1 MAVTDATSMTGQR
14 GNRLVAT
21 APWLLAG
28 ILLAPGNAVAAAAPA
43 ALFADEAQLELSLEL
58 PLKTLLRER
67 RDRPE
72 VAGVAM
78 ATDPAGQVHR
88 LEVKVSTRG
97 HNRLEKCDFPPLLLN
112 FKRSQVGGT
121 VFAGQ
126 DKLKLSTRC
135 RNGDGYEEY
144 LELER
149 LVYLL
154 YQQVSEVSL
163 QVRPVRMRYVD
174 TDRGGEAM
182 EAPAFFTE
190 HFDSLAR
197 RSGRVVLEVPRL
209 QIEDIDPAALGLTGL
224 FEYLVGNT
232 DWAATAAAAGRDC
245 CHNMVPLAPASGTGS
260 IILFPYDFDSSG
272 FVDTP
277 YARPNPMLNTR
288 SVRERVYRGYCVSNP
303 YLEDARARLN
313 AARPA
318 MEAIVAAG
326 RLGPQARD
334 KALDYLAQGFRD
346 LNDDWHWQHRV
357 VGKCRG
363 D

>member
-1 MAVTDATSMTGQR
+1 MTGQR

-21 APWLLAG
+21 TPWLLAA
-28 ILLAPGNAVAAAAPA
+28 ILCAPA
-43 ALFADEAQLELSLEL
+43 TRAADPGPAPLFQGNQPLEMTLEL
-58 PLKTLLRER
+58 PLKKLLRER
-67 RDRPE
+67 KDRPE
-72 VAGVAM
+72 VDGVAVL
-78 ATDPAGQVHR
+78 ADPAGQPRR
-88 LEVKVSTRG
+88 LDVKVSTRG
-97 HNRLEKCDFPPLLLN
+97 HYRLQTCSFPPLGLN

-126 DKLKLSTRC
+126 DKLKLSTQC
-135 RNGDGYEEY
+135 REGAGYADY

-154 YQQVSEVSL
+154 YQQASEVSL

-174 TDRGGEAM
+174 TEQGGKVV
-182 EAPAFFTE
+182 EAPAFLTE
-190 HFDSLAR
+190 HFGSLAG
-197 RSGRVVLEVPRL
+197 RSGRVVLDVPTLR
-209 QIEDIDPAALGLTGL
+209 IEDIDPAALGLTGL

-245 CHNMVPLAPASGTGS
+245 CHNMVPLAPATGTGP

-277 YARPNPMLNTR
+277 YAKPNPMLNTQ

-303 YLEDARARLN
+303 HLEDARERLN
-313 AARPA
+313 SARPA
-318 MEAIVAAG
+318 MEAIIAAG
-326 RLGPQARD
+326 RLEPQVRQ

-346 LNDDWHWQHRV
+346 LNDDWHWEHRIL
-357 VGKCRG
+357 GKCRG

>member
-1 MAVTDATSMTGQR
+1 MISQG

-21 APWLLAG
+21 APWLLAA
-28 ILLAPGNAVAAAAPA
+28 ILCAPLSHAADPSPAP
-43 ALFADEAQLELSLEL
+43 LFQDDQPLEMTLEL
-58 PLKTLLRER
+58 PLKSLMRER

-72 VAGVAM
+72 VNGVAVL
-78 ATDPAGQVHR
+78 AGPAGQPQR
-88 LEVKVSTRG
+88 LDVKVSTRG
-97 HNRLEKCDFPPLLLN
+97 HNRLQTCSFPPLGLN

-135 RNGDGYEEY
+135 REGSSYAEY
-144 LELER
+144 LELEQ
-149 LVYLL
+149 LVYRL

-174 TDRGGEAM
+174 TEQGGEAI

-190 HFDSLAR
+190 HFDSLAQ
-197 RSGRVVLEVPRL
+197 RSGRVVLDVPRL

-232 DWAATAAAAGRDC
+232 DWAATAAAEGRDC
-245 CHNMVPLAPASGTGS
+245 CHNMVPLAPAAGTGS

-277 YARPNPMLNTR
+277 YAKPNPMLKTR
-288 SVRERVYRGYCVSNP
+288 SVRDRVYRGYCVSNP
-303 YLEDARARLN
+303 YLEDARAKLN

-318 MEAIVAAG
+318 MEAIIVAG
-326 RLGPQARD
+326 RLGPDARE
-334 KALDYLAQGFRD
+334 KALGYLTQGFKE
-346 LNDDWHWQHRV
+346 LNDDWHWQHRILD
-357 VGKCRG
+357 KCRSN
-363 D
+363 